1 MNEKSSMKKITIILI
16 ALLLSLF
23 SLNGYAEQSV
33 EDVLSRLE
41 RKMSEIKT
49 LKTGFVQEKKLAI
62 FNRKIIL
69 KGRIFLKKPDLFAW
83 HTEKPTRYSM
93 IIRDD
98 VILQWDEDIDQIQ
111 KVSMKDNPAFQTVVR
126 QMRKWLSGI
135 YMSLLEEYSV
145 IILKQNPVSLK
156 FTPRENTMAYNI
168 ISSVRIVFRE
178 DERYIYEIYIKEKTG
193 DSTLLRFN
201 DTMLNTSIDD
211 AAWEVKPRG

>member
-1 MNEKSSMKKITIILI
+1 MNKITIILI
-16 ALLLSLF
+16 ALCMSLL

-33 EDVLSRLE
+33 EDVLSKLE
-41 RKMSEIKT
+41 EKMSDIKT

-62 FNRKIIL
+62 FDREIIL
-69 KGRIFLKKPDLFAW
+69 KGKIFLKKPDLFAW
-83 HTEKPTRYSM
+83 HTEEPTRYSM

-98 VILQWDEDIDQIQ
+98 VILQWDEDIDQVQ
-111 KVSMKDNPAFQTVVR
+111 KVSMKDNPAFQTVVG

-135 YMSLLEEYSV
+135 YMPLLEEYNITV
-145 IILKQNPVSLK
+145 LKQNPVSLK

-168 ISSVRIVFRE
+168 INYVRIVFRE
-178 DERYIYEIYIKEKTG
+178 DERYIHEIYIKEKTG

-201 DTMLNTSIDD
+201 DTMLNTPIDD